1 MDSIRHLLA
10 LFFKIS
16 IGIFVLVLVI
26 WLTSSISKSTKKS
39 GTVATSTTAVV
50 KSDIL
55 PSPRKYSGF
64 FTTGKGPQANTVSV
78 QPFEYTGTQPFSD
91 GTNGTNKTTNTS
103 GGSYATYDY
112 SSYPTTLDASGKY
125 VMSSSTQGNTT
136 GTQANTQTTDA
147 DSKSLYI
154 RNLSIYQGGHI
165 YTGLSF
171 IGEARTS
178 LFREGKFPIVVID
191 GAGKVVGVSAAVAL
205 ESWSV
210 PGWAR
215 FETKIMYT
223 LPNKV
228 PCTMIFEEAL
238 TQAERTRQ
246 PVRVPV
252 PIICN

>member
-26 WLTSSISKSTKKS
+26 WLSSSVSKSTKKS
-39 GTVATSTTAVV
+39 GTVATGTPVIE

-91 GTNGTNKTTNTS
+91 TTNNSNKTTNTS
-103 GGSYATYDY
+103 AGTYATYDY
-112 SSYPTTLDASGKY
+112 SSYPTTLDSNGKY
-125 VMSSSTQGNTT
+125 TVDSNTKSAT
-136 GTQANTQTTDA
+136 TSPQTNVKVTEDA
-147 DSKSLYI
+147 SKSLYI

-165 YTGLSF
+165 YTGISF
-171 IGEARTS
+171 VGEARTS
-178 LFREGKFPIVVID
+178 LFRDGKFPIVIVD

-210 PGWAR
+210 PGWVR
-215 FETKIMYT
+215 FETKILYT

-228 PCTMIFEEAL
+228 PCTMYFEEAL

-246 PVRVPV
+246 PVRVPL
-252 PIICN
+252 PIMCN